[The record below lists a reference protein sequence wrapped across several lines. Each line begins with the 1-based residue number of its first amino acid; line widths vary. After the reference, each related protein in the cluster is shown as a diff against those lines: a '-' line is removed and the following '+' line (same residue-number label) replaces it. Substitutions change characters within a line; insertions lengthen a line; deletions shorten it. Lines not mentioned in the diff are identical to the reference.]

1 MTNIYSAF
9 VAAANAVADPYSLL
23 LILIAAICGVVVGMI
38 PGLGSVVALALFI
51 PLTFG
56 MEPLVAFMVL
66 AAVNGGVAQGGSV
79 TAILLNTP
87 GYSPNAATLLD
98 GYPMTRQG
106 RANEA
111 LGASATA
118 SALGAIVGISV
129 LALSIPILM
138 ELVLLFG
145 PPEVFWLGV
154 LGITV
159 VSSVV
164 GDRVL
169 SGLISG
175 GLGLMFAMY
184 GLNGVT
190 AGHRW
195 VFGIPSLLEGIPL
208 IPPLIGLFAIA
219 EMMHLVSEGTQ
230 ITDKDVDIGGGKWK
244 GVKAVFKHKWLLLR
258 SALVGTFI
266 GIIPGVGG
274 TTANF
279 VAYFQAEK
287 TVEDSSG
294 FGDGDIRGV
303 IASEASND
311 GKDGGGYVPTL
322 GFGIPGSAAMV
333 VLLTAFLLHGI
344 QPGPLLIQDHLD
356 IVAVIIIAGL
366 LSNIIS
372 STVVITLA
380 ERLVKVT
387 QVDIHVL
394 FPIVLAFTLI
404 AAYADGN
411 NIFFIW
417 IALAFG
423 LLGFVMKKVSM
434 SRVPMILGFVLSPII
449 ERNFFRSLQISR
461 DQYGIFAQS
470 NVAKVLIVLVVVS
483 LFYPYIQQVTARLI
497 KGDVANE

>member
-1 MTNIYSAF
+1 MTNLFNAF
-9 VAAANAVADPYSLL
+9 ATAANAVADPFALL
-23 LILIAAICGVVVGMI
+23 LLVIAAAAGCLIGMI

-56 MEPLVAFMVL
+56 LDPLVAFMVL

-118 SALGAIVGISV
+118 SALGAVVGISV
-129 LALSIPILM
+129 LTLSIPVLI

-145 PPEVFWLGV
+145 PPEVFWLGI
-154 LGITV
+154 LGITI
-159 VSSVV
+159 VSAVV
-164 GDRVL
+164 GDRVI

-175 GLGLMFAMY
+175 GLGLIFAMY

-219 EMMHLVSEGTQ
+219 EMIHLVSEGGQ
-230 ITDKDVDIGGGKWK
+230 ISDKEVNMGGGKWK
-244 GVKAVFKHKWLLLR
+244 GVLAVFKHKWLFLR
-258 SALVGTFI
+258 SALIGTFI
-266 GIIPGVGG
+266 GVIPGVGG

-287 TVEDSSG
+287 TVDDPES
-294 FGDGDIRGV
+294 FGTGDIRGV

-356 IVAVIIIAGL
+356 IVAVIIIAGVISNFVSSGIVL
-366 LSNIIS
+366 TLS
-372 STVVITLA
+372 
-380 ERLVKVT
+380 EQLVKVT
-387 QVDIHVL
+387 KVDIHVL
-394 FPIVLAFTLI
+394 FPTVLAFTLI

-417 IALAFG
+417 IALLFG
-423 LLGFVMKKVSM
+423 LLGFLMKKVNM

-449 ERNFFRSLQISR
+449 ETNFFRALQISG
-461 DQYGIFAQS
+461 DQYAIFAES
-470 NVAKVLIVLVVVS
+470 AVAKILILLVVLS
-483 LFYPYIQQVTARLI
+483 LFYPYIQQATDRFLRGVF
-497 KGDVANE
+497 ANE

>member
-1 MTNIYSAF
+1 MANILGAF
-9 VAAANAVADPYSLL
+9 SIAANAFTDPYSLL
-23 LILIAAICGVVVGMI
+23 LLLIATTAGVIIGMI

-56 MEPLVAFMVL
+56 LDPLVAFMVL
-66 AAVNGGVAQGGSV
+66 AAVNGGVSQGGSV
-79 TAILLNTP
+79 SAILLNTP

-98 GYPMTRQG
+98 GYPMTREG

-129 LALSIPILM
+129 LALSIPILI

-145 PPEVFWLGV
+145 PPEIFWLGI
-154 LGITV
+154 LGITI
-159 VSSVV
+159 VSAVV
-164 GDRVL
+164 GDRII

-175 GLGLMFAMY
+175 SLGLMFAMY

-195 VFGIPSLLEGIPL
+195 TFGIPSLLDGIPL
-208 IPPLIGLFAIA
+208 IPPLIGLFAVS
-219 EMMHLVSEGTQ
+219 EMMDLAAKGET
-230 ITDKDVDIGGGKWK
+230 IADEDVDIGTGKWD
-244 GVKAVFKHKWLLLR
+244 GVKSVFVHKWLFLR
-258 SALVGTFI
+258 SALIGTVT
-266 GIIPGVGG
+266 GIVPGVGG

-287 TVEDSSG
+287 TAKNSET
-294 FGDGDIRGV
+294 FGTGDIRGV

-311 GKDGGGYVPTL
+311 GKEGGGYIPTL
-322 GFGIPGSAAMV
+322 GFGIPGSASMV

-356 IVAVIIIAGL
+356 VVAVIIIAGII
-366 LSNIIS
+366 SNIVS
-372 STVVITLA
+372 SAVVISLS

-387 QVDIHVL
+387 TIDIRVL

-417 IALAFG
+417 IALVFG
-423 LLGFVMKKVSM
+423 LFGFLMKKVNM
-434 SRVPMILGFVLSPII
+434 SRVPMILGFVLSPIV
-449 ERNFFRSLQISR
+449 ETNFFRSLQISG
-461 DQYGIFAQS
+461 DQYLIFTES
-470 NVAKVLIVLVVVS
+470 IISKLLILLVVLS
-483 LFYPYIQQVTARLI
+483 LFYPYIQRSVERLVAR
-497 KGDVANE
+497 GVRE